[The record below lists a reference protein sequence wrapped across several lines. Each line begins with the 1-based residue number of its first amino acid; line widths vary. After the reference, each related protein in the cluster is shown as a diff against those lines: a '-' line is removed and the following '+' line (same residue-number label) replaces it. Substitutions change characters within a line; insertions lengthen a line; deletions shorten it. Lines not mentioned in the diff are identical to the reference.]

1 MRTPTLKIALTVVA
15 LVISSS
21 CASLLGGGG
30 GGAPPLPDINGLL
43 GKIPKPNPL
52 SLASNYEQAMSD
64 LPYLAVSKGN
74 PVPDAAYLYGN
85 QNFK

>member
-15 LVISSS
+15 LVISSG
-21 CASLLGGGG
+21 CASLLGGG

-74 PVPDAAYLYGN
+74 PVADAAYLYGN